1 MGIKLDYLLIDARP
15 RRPEDSPALMS
26 QRGASFSTLVVSTSN
41 FETSTL
47 TNTNTKINTNIY
59 TNTNADTAG
68 HVIFSLFDYF
78 DYFDGLINAACR
90 EDTWN
95 THQRVSYV

>member
-15 RRPEDSPALMS
+15 RRPEDSSALMS
-26 QRGASFSTLVVSTSN
+26 QRRASFSTLVVSTSN

-47 TNTNTKINTNIY
+47 TNTNTKKNTNIY

-68 HVIFSLFDYF
+68 HVIFSHF